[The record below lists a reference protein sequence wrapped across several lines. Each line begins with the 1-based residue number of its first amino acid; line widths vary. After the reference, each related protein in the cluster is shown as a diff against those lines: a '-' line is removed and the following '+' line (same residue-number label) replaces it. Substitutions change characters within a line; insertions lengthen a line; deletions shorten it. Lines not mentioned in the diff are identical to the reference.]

1 MKILPEMP
9 ALRFPLGVSTGFLV
23 SKIIHPVRQTSKVA
37 QPGRVLPVRSVRV
50 LVVEDNAFVRR
61 GICSLLSGDGTLE
74 VVCETA
80 DGNEAIAKAQE
91 LLPDLVLL
99 DIRLHGISGIEAA
112 RQIRRVAPESR
123 IIFLSQFD
131 SIQIAK
137 EAMQTGAHGYIVK
150 SDAGQDLLR
159 GIRAVQR
166 GEPFV
171 SQRLVAKGWAETEG

>member
-1 MKILPEMP
+1 MKNLPGTL
-9 ALRFPLGVSTGFLV
+9 ALRFRAGGYTGFMV
-23 SKIIHPVRQTSKVA
+23 SNRVELLRQTAKLA
-37 QPGRVLPVRSVRV
+37 RRGETLQVRTVRV
-50 LVVEDNAFVRR
+50 LVVEDNVFVRR
-61 GICSLLSGDGTLE
+61 GICSLLSGDSTLD

-91 LLPDLVLL
+91 LMPDVVLL

-112 RQIRRVAPESR
+112 RKIRRVSPESR

-131 SIQIAK
+131 SIQIAR

-159 GIRAVQR
+159 GIHAVRR

-171 SQRLVAKGWAETEG
+171 SQRLVAKGWGQREP

>member
-1 MKILPEMP
+1 
-9 ALRFPLGVSTGFLV
+9 
-23 SKIIHPVRQTSKVA
+23 
-37 QPGRVLPVRSVRV
+37 VRSVRV

-61 GICSLLSGDGTLE
+61 GICSLLAGDSALD

-80 DGNEAIAKAQE
+80 DGHEAIAKAEE
-91 LLPDLVLL
+91 LLPDVVLL

-112 RQIRRVAPESR
+112 RQIRLVAPESR

-131 SIQIAK
+131 SIQIAR

-159 GIRAVQR
+159 GIQAVRR
-166 GEPFV
+166 GEAFA
-171 SQRLVAKGWAETEG
+171 SQRLVAKGWAKTGS

>member
-1 MKILPEMP
+1 
-9 ALRFPLGVSTGFLV
+9 V
-23 SKIIHPVRQTSKVA
+23 HPVRI
-37 QPGRVLPVRSVRV
+37 

-61 GICSLLSGDGTLE
+61 GICALLSGDSTLD
-74 VVCETA
+74 VVCQTA
-80 DGNEAIAKAQE
+80 DGDEAIAKAQE
-91 LLPDLVLL
+91 LLTDVVLL

-112 RQIRRVAPESR
+112 RKIRRVAPESR

-131 SIQIAK
+131 SIQIAR

-159 GIRAVQR
+159 GIRAVRR

-171 SQRLVAKGWAETEG
+171 SQRLVAKGWGETKP

>member
-1 MKILPEMP
+1 V
-9 ALRFPLGVSTGFLV
+9 VSNAAEFL
-23 SKIIHPVRQTSKVA
+23 RQTAKLTRLGEIL
-37 QPGRVLPVRSVRV
+37 QVRSVRV

-61 GICSLLSGDGTLE
+61 SICSLLSGDSALE

-80 DGNEAIAKAQE
+80 DGDEAIAKAEE
-91 LLPDLVLL
+91 LLPDVVLL

-131 SIQIAK
+131 SIQIAR

-159 GIRAVQR
+159 GIHAVRR
-166 GEPFV
+166 GEDFV
-171 SQRLVAKGWAETEG
+171 SQRLMAKGWAKTGS

>member
-1 MKILPEMP
+1 
-9 ALRFPLGVSTGFLV
+9 
-23 SKIIHPVRQTSKVA
+23 
-37 QPGRVLPVRSVRV
+37 VRSVRV